1 MATYQPKAD
10 TIAARALD
18 AIEAGLR
25 YKPKGAWLPNA
36 DAARVIGVR
45 PNAML
50 PALGPALDA
59 GLVEKSLCS
68 SGFTQWRLLG
78 TAKPRRTRPAKPT
91 DPQKFSLDDWPPGFV
106 AQFDSVS
113 VRSYETRRK

>member
-68 SGFTQWRLLG
+68 SGFTQWRIG
-78 TAKPRRTRPAKPT
+78 TIKSRRARPAASAPA
-91 DPQKFSLDDWPPGFV
+91 PKFSLEDWPPGFV
-106 AQFDSVS
+106 AQFDTVS
-113 VRSYETRRK
+113 VPSYEMRRK